1 MNRASTKTKVSF
13 DPMSTPSREGSLRH
27 IEDCKERW
35 QRSSRSTSSPQ
46 GHRLHGRVAASACLE
61 YQPNRTA
68 KCSSVPS
75 TTRARRPYSG
85 SGSWAPSRCI
95 TYQAATGCSPER
107 STGTKVVF
115 SSMLS
120 PSRVGTVNSAATR
133 ARGGLCHPHS
143 TSVRDSPR
151 SRLRSRAVDRSSV
164 AQLRT
169 THS

>member
-1 MNRASTKTKVSF
+1 MNRQRPRSHSVLCRAPLAKDRSITSKVARNGGSVAHDRHRRHKGTAFTGERPHQHVLSTNQIGQQNARPFRVLT
-13 DPMSTPSREGSLRH
+13 EL
-27 IEDCKERW
+27 EDR
-35 QRSSRSTSSPQ
+35 QR
-46 GHRLHGRVAASACLE
+46 
-61 YQPNRTA
+61 
-68 KCSSVPS
+68 
-75 TTRARRPYSG
+75 
-85 SGSWAPSRCI
+85 SGSWAASRCI

-107 STGTKVVF
+107 STGNKVVF

-133 ARGGLCHPHS
+133 ARRGLCHPHS

>member
-1 MNRASTKTKVSF
+1 MNRASIKTKVSF
-13 DPMSTPSREGSLRH
+13 DPMSSPSREGSLHR
-27 IEDCKERW
+27 IESYKERW
-35 QRSSRSTSSPQ
+35 QHGSRPTSSPQ
-46 GHRLHGRVAASACLE
+46 GHRLHGRVAASAGPC
-61 YQPNRTA
+61 
-68 KCSSVPS
+68 
-75 TTRARRPYSG
+75 SG
-85 SGSWAPSRCI
+85 SGGCAPSSYI
-95 TYQAATGCSPER
+95 TYKAATGCSPKR

-133 ARGGLCHPHS
+133 ARRGLCHPHS